1 MFVICPLDGSFALL
15 LFVAFAMFLIYLKRT
30 ICNIL
35 LELIWIFSYTL
46 QFYPQQI
53 VSNYNHPKTSDLIHK
68 LIIYHNYIPI
78 EFILVPN
85 FFHFHYFNSSIFQLI
100 FNPFYHL
107 YLSISPFSSSFLPSS
122 IRYYK

>member
-1 MFVICPLDGSFALL
+1 MFVICPLHGNFALF
-15 LFVAFAMFLIYLKRT
+15 LFVSFAMFLIYLKRT

-35 LELIWIFSYTL
+35 LESRWIFSYTL

>member
-1 MFVICPLDGSFALL
+1 MFVICPLDDTLALF

-53 VSNYNHPKTSDLIHK
+53 VSNYTKNKRFDP
-68 LIIYHNYIPI
+68 
-78 EFILVPN
+78 
-85 FFHFHYFNSSIFQLI
+85 
-100 FNPFYHL
+100 
-107 YLSISPFSSSFLPSS
+107 
-122 IRYYK
+122 